1 METTLQENFLYKYCK
16 THDKIAMN
24 VALAIYLIFALGIF
38 IIPGDILS
46 RCEIC
51 REFVNFMK
59 QYFPNIQIFSDV
71 SPLKQEIE
79 FYTSY
84 MWVVGLLW
92 AAEMVFY
99 VTCMYTVFMDTDIG
113 EREGIE
119 KLNWKMLVLSFIF
132 GFFAIY
138 VYYTGYIVTGGVT
151 FMGWPRFYIDFATKF
166 EIFQYIPLFQGIFSA
181 VGIYLLTSLIY
192 MLYYKFFSRKS
203 RNDQI

>member
-1 METTLQENFLYKYCK
+1 MDSNLTKRKTAPEEGLLYRYCK

-24 VALAIYLIFALGIF
+24 IILAIYVIFAL
-38 IIPGDILS
+38 
-46 RCEIC
+46 
-51 REFVNFMK
+51 VNFMK

-71 SPLKQEIE
+71 SPFKQEIE

-113 EREGIE
+113 DREGIE

-132 GFFAIY
+132 GFFR
-138 VYYTGYIVTGGVT
+138 YTCIT
-151 FMGWPRFYIDFATKF
+151 RATSS
-166 EIFQYIPLFQGIFSA
+166 PTA
-181 VGIYLLTSLIY
+181 LLL
-192 MLYYKFFSRKS
+192 
-203 RNDQI
+203 

>member
-1 METTLQENFLYKYCK
+1 MQESFLYKYRK

-38 IIPGDILS
+38 IVPGDILS

-71 SPLKQEIE
+71 SPFKQEIE

-84 MWVVGLLW
+84 MWVLGLILS
-92 AAEMVFY
+92 ADMVFY
-99 VTCMYTVFMDTDIG
+99 ATCCYTVLYRQDK
-113 EREGIE
+113 ELQE
-119 KLNWKMLVLSFIF
+119 KVKSFGLPLLVFAFGLSIF
-132 GFFAIY
+132 SIY
-138 VYYTGYIVTGGVT
+138 VYYTGYIVTDGVT
-151 FMGWPRFYIDFATKF
+151 FMAWDITIDFATKF
-166 EIFQYIPLFQGIFSA
+166 EIFQYISLFQLGFMFGIAMFIALFYTLLHKIFSK
-181 VGIYLLTSLIY
+181 G
-192 MLYYKFFSRKS
+192 S

>member
-1 METTLQENFLYKYCK
+1 MQESFLYKYYK

-38 IIPGDILS
+38 IVPGDILS

-71 SPLKQEIE
+71 SPFKQEIE

-84 MWVVGLLW
+84 MWVIGLLW

-99 VTCMYTVFMDTDIG
+99 ETYNTIFVDKGLSVRETVKKFNLF
-113 EREGIE
+113 E
-119 KLNWKMLVLSFIF
+119 LIF
-132 GFFAIY
+132 GFGMGIFAIY
-138 VYYTGYIVTGGVT
+138 VYYTDYIVTDGISIMAWH
-151 FMGWPRFYIDFATKF
+151 FKIDFATKF
-166 EIFQYIPLFQGIFSA
+166 EIFICISFFQSAFSFIGIF
-181 VGIYLLTSLIY
+181 LTTSLIY
-192 MLYYKFFSRKS
+192 TFYYKFFSCK
-203 RNDQI
+203 N